1 LYNLSQSS
9 LAGGG
14 KVKTFMIIVHSLISA
29 GLIYMVIQQMGK
41 FAELGGAFG
50 SGSLYTMFG
59 RKKGLD
65 TSGKITLGLAIAFMV
80 SSIVTAFFI
89 AR

>member
-1 LYNLSQSS
+1 ML
-9 LAGGG
+9 
-14 KVKTFMIIVHSLISA
+14 VKTFMIIVHSLISA
-29 GLIYMVIQQMGK
+29 ALIYMVLNQMGK

-65 TSGKITLGLAIAFMV
+65 TSGKITLGFGIAFLV
-80 SSIVTAFFI
+80 SSILTAFFI

>member
-1 LYNLSQSS
+1 M
-9 LAGGG
+9 
-14 KVKTFMIIVHSLISA
+14 KTFMIIVHSLISA

-65 TSGKITLGLAIAFMV
+65 TSGKITLALAIAFMV

>member
-1 LYNLSQSS
+1 M
-9 LAGGG
+9 
-14 KVKTFMIIVHSLISA
+14 KTFMIIVHSVISA
-29 GLIYMVIQQMGK
+29 ALIYMVLNQMSK

-65 TSGKITLGLAIAFMV
+65 TPGKITLGLAIAFMV
-80 SSIVTAFFI
+80 SSILTAFFI
-89 AR
+89 SR